1 MERQTVFS
9 EMWKAYRGVILHSIV
24 TSFGLDFIVRDQHG
38 GDVDTILSVRETEHY
53 KNARNKAAYDARGE
67 YDRVAYHHNDA
78 YDSTVRAA
86 RDSHAFFDDAYV
98 PGNRIYYGK
107 ASVLKDPDPTS
118 TGLGTA
124 HKANLD
130 HVISAH
136 EIHEDRG
143 RVLAGKDGVE
153 AANTASN
160 LQFTNEHLN
169 KSMGEMS
176 IEEYIQW
183 RIDRG
188 EPLPDDVADQMRE
201 KDSIARK
208 EYEQSLAEAYY
219 ASDRF
224 IIDAGAAA
232 AKRGL
237 EMGVRQALGF
247 VFIEVWCACEDE
259 IKALPSGVSFG
270 ECMQAVA
277 TGIQTGFENARSKY
291 KDLLA
296 QFEQG
301 FVAGAMASLTTTLIN
316 IFITTDKNMV
326 RYIRQGYIT
335 VVQVGNILL
344 INPDD
349 LLLGDQ
355 LKAAMVSLTTGASII
370 AGTVVGNQIAKTP
383 TGQDEKSGVI
393 VQNFCATLVSGLLS
407 CTLLIMIDRSDFIY
421 RVVNR
426 LNIYGS
432 VEHEIK
438 EISEAFISLAAE
450 IAQFDMDEFT
460 NQVTKLDGFTR
471 KMLIAND
478 DDLHE
483 ILLDTFEEFGI
494 SLPWDGDFDE
504 FMGNP
509 DNCLIFE

>member
-1 MERQTVFS
+1 MAEQTVFS

-24 TSFGLDFIVRDQHG
+24 TSFGLDFIVQDQHG
-38 GDVDTILSVRETEHY
+38 GDVDTIHSVRETGQY
-53 KNARNKAAYDARGE
+53 KNARNAAAYEARGE

-107 ASVLKDPDPTS
+107 AS
-118 TGLGTA
+118 GLGTDR
-124 HKANLD
+124 KANLD
-130 HVISAH
+130 HVIAAH

-153 AANTASN
+153 LANTASN

-169 KSMGEMS
+169 KSMGDMT

-183 RIDRG
+183 REDRG
-188 EPLPDDVADQMRE
+188 EPLPDDVVAQMRE
-201 KDSIARK
+201 KDSAARK
-208 EYEQSLAEAYY
+208 EYERSIAEAYY

-224 IIDAGAAA
+224 IIDAGVAA

-237 EMGVRQALGF
+237 EMGARQAIGVVFLG
-247 VFIEVWCACEDE
+247 VWCACEDE
-259 IKALPSGVSFG
+259 IKAWPSGVSFSD
-270 ECMQAVA
+270 CMKAVA
-277 TGIQTGFENARSKY
+277 TGIQKGFENAKAKY

-326 RYIRQGYIT
+326 RYIRQGYTT

-344 INPDD
+344 INPND

-355 LKAAMVSLTTGASII
+355 LKTAMVALTTGASVI
-370 AGTVVGNQIAKTP
+370 AGTTVGNQIAKTP
-383 TGQDEKSGVI
+383 LGKDEHVGVF
-393 VQNFCATLVSGLLS
+393 VQNFCASLVSGLIS
-407 CTLLIMIDRSDFIY
+407 CTLLIMIDRSEFI
-421 RVVNR
+421 RKVVER
-426 LNIYGS
+426 LNAYGS
-432 VEHEIK
+432 VEHEIRDT
-438 EISEAFISLAAE
+438 SETFIALAAE
-450 IAQFDMDEFT
+450 IAQYDMTEFT
-460 NQVTKLDGFTR
+460 DQVTKLDGFTR
-471 KMLIAND
+471 QMLKAD
-478 DDLHE
+478 DDELHE
-483 ILLDTFEEFGI
+483 LLLDTFEEFGI
-494 SLPWDGDFDE
+494 PLPWDGDFDD

-509 DNCLIFE
+509 DNCLVFD

>member
-1 MERQTVFS
+1 MAEQTVFS

-24 TSFGLDFIVRDQHG
+24 TSFGLDFIVQDQHG
-38 GDVDTILSVRETEHY
+38 GDVDTIHSVRETGQY
-53 KNARNKAAYDARGE
+53 KNARNAAAYEARGE

-98 PGNRIYYGK
+98 PSNRIYYGK
-107 ASVLKDPDPTS
+107 AS
-118 TGLGTA
+118 GLGTDR
-124 HKANLD
+124 KANLD
-130 HVISAH
+130 HVIAAH

-153 AANTASN
+153 LANTASN

-169 KSMGEMS
+169 KSMGDMT

-183 RIDRG
+183 REDRG
-188 EPLPDDVADQMRE
+188 EPLPDDVVAQMRE
-201 KDSIARK
+201 KDSAARK
-208 EYEQSLAEAYY
+208 EYERSIAEAYY

-224 IIDAGAAA
+224 IIDAGVAA

-237 EMGVRQALGF
+237 EMGARQAIGF
-247 VFIEVWCACEDE
+247 VFIEIWCACEDE
-259 IKALPSGVSFG
+259 IKALPSGVSFSD
-270 ECMQAVA
+270 CMKAVA
-277 TGIQTGFENARSKY
+277 TGIQKGFENAKAKY

-326 RYIRQGYIT
+326 RYIRQGYTT

-344 INPDD
+344 INPND

-355 LKAAMVSLTTGASII
+355 LKTAMVALTTGASVI
-370 AGTVVGNQIAKTP
+370 AGTTVGNQIAKTP
-383 TGQDEKSGVI
+383 LGKDEHVGVF
-393 VQNFCATLVSGLLS
+393 VQNFCASLVSGLIS
-407 CTLLIMIDRSDFIY
+407 CTLLIMIDRSEFI
-421 RVVNR
+421 RKVVER
-426 LNIYGS
+426 LNAYGS
-432 VEHEIK
+432 VEHEIR
-438 EISEAFISLAAE
+438 ETSEAFIALAAE
-450 IAQFDMDEFT
+450 IAQYDMTEFT
-460 NQVTKLDGFTR
+460 DQVTKLDGFTR
-471 KMLIAND
+471 QMLKAND
-478 DDLHE
+478 DELHE
-483 ILLDTFEEFGI
+483 LLLDTFEEFGI
-494 SLPWDGDFDE
+494 PLPWDGDFDD

-509 DNCLIFE
+509 DNCLVFD